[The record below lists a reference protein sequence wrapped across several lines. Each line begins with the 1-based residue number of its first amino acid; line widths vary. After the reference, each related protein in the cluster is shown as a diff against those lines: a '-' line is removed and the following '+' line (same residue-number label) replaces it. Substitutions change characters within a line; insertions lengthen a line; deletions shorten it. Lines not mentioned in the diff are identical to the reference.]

1 MSDPNT
7 RIITVGKDCYAKYCA
22 NCPYKMNA
30 GWSEKQ
36 GYKYG
41 WIEVTCCV
49 DSGKSFKSPTCPNGI
64 GYETRLGEE
73 QRFDPA
79 TIWKPPQPLSI
90 PVTIEDVV
98 EVKEVP
104 KQKQIKVTKLTKRA
118 EEAAKDEQQRT
129 F

>member
-7 RIITVGKDCYAKYCA
+7 RVIVVGKDCYAKYYSQ
-22 NCPYKMNA
+22 CPFKVDA
-30 GWSEKQ
+30 GWAKKE

-41 WIEVTCCV
+41 WIEVMCCV
-49 DSGKSFKSPTCPNGI
+49 DSGKSFKSSICPNGI

-73 QRFDPA
+73 HHFDPKMM
-79 TIWKPPQPLSI
+79 WKPQPLSV

-98 EVKEVP
+98 EVKKPMES
-104 KQKQIKVTKLTKRA
+104 KKIKVTKLTKRA
-118 EEAAKDEQQRT
+118 EKAAKDEQQRT